1 MQISTRTKQNKTQSQ
16 THLKS
21 SSESTQ
27 ITQEK
32 SNLYLQQFIKQNKS
46 IRNLNENFKEIPNPL
61 ISNIQSIFSSEERK
75 KQVMTMVK
83 KMREKQNPKF
93 RKINENIG
101 SIQLSNTNIFEIQS
115 KRSMQK
121 SSSVNKAYDDRYY
134 NLNKEEYLY
143 ETKTNKSNINKYN
156 KQYSNDNKSDLNDN
170 LNVIYRNNNND
181 INNMKS
187 STYTRGKKRNGAEQ
201 NLFYSPNIFNTNNH
215 TSNNKINY
223 NNDNMI
229 VSQDSQVS
237 NTPVY
242 QKKCLRGE
250 KRHLTPNLNSGM
262 SLSKNNNNDI
272 SIVSNY
278 EIETFKLNII
288 NKKKRK
294 KITKDSFYFSIKT
307 KKKKMKNSEYKIQT
321 NDFNIINSKIKNKNK
336 YNEEE
341 DYYSGLK
348 IIEFENGENILEIE
362 LEGSIKSI
370 NKKIKEEGILI
381 NDKEFKIYNDD
392 MLEKEKENAVEEAL
406 KVQENLLTKTE
417 EEFEEKEKEFEKIK
431 NEEIKIALLKQ
442 EELFNNKI
450 KELNII
456 NEEKIKSA
464 LEEQKKIFENNN
476 IYNKETN
483 NNDLLIKEKENEII
497 ILKEECKQKI
507 ETISLL
513 EKTLEEREENFIK
526 EKNNAIEKA
535 LKEQEINFNK
545 MKNEEI
551 NNLINELK
559 IKKEE
564 EINNIKI
571 EENNYNKEKENY
583 FDELL
588 EKQKIIFE
596 KEKEELIKKVLNEQK
611 EVLEK
616 EYELKIKNILMEKE
630 KENEIKLKELI
641 ENALKKQKEDFE
653 DKIKEIELK
662 KENEYKII
670 LEEKEKEYLKDKEE
684 SIKKIKLEKEYEN
697 NKNKLNDN
705 NLIFNSEKFSILKQQ
720 KEKPILYIEKKE
732 KIELINN
739 KLKYLN
745 DKLKIENEE
754 NIEFTNKNNTNDVDV
769 NNNLLF
775 SFKKENQFKENKSLR
790 YDDEEEDENNLNL
803 ENNEIAEFNLDK
815 NKEEKKENLLKNEIC
830 LTNKSM
836 QIPSGNIKKMIKILE
851 EEKERLKLENK
862 YNNNITENIIKEEE
876 ENEENEENNSNIK
889 LKRAHTFIIP
899 QVEGII
905 DKKPTINYKKKKP
918 KNYNIFEKGNLLSE
932 SIEFK
937 NEDFKD
943 NLKKKA
949 FELRMKLKSK
959 KK

>member
-1 MQISTRTKQNKTQSQ
+1 
-16 THLKS
+16 
-21 SSESTQ
+21 
-27 ITQEK
+27 
-32 SNLYLQQFIKQNKS
+32 
-46 IRNLNENFKEIPNPL
+46 
-61 ISNIQSIFSSEERK
+61 
-75 KQVMTMVK
+75 
-83 KMREKQNPKF
+83 
-93 RKINENIG
+93 
-101 SIQLSNTNIFEIQS
+101 
-115 KRSMQK
+115 
-121 SSSVNKAYDDRYY
+121 
-134 NLNKEEYLY
+134 
-143 ETKTNKSNINKYN
+143 
-156 KQYSNDNKSDLNDN
+156 
-170 LNVIYRNNNND
+170 
-181 INNMKS
+181 
-187 STYTRGKKRNGAEQ
+187 
-201 NLFYSPNIFNTNNH
+201 
-215 TSNNKINY
+215 
-223 NNDNMI
+223 
-229 VSQDSQVS
+229 
-237 NTPVY
+237 
-242 QKKCLRGE
+242 
-250 KRHLTPNLNSGM
+250 
-262 SLSKNNNNDI
+262 
-272 SIVSNY
+272 
-278 EIETFKLNII
+278 
-288 NKKKRK
+288 
-294 KITKDSFYFSIKT
+294 
-307 KKKKMKNSEYKIQT
+307 MKNSEYKIQT

-442 EELFNNKI
+442 EELFNDKI
-450 KELNII
+450 KELNKI

-483 NNDLLIKEKENEII
+483 NNNLLIKEKENEII

-583 FDELL
+583 VDELL

-662 KENEYKII
+662 KENECKII

-775 SFKKENQFKENKSLR
+775 SFKKENQFKDNKSLR

-932 SIEFK
+932 SIEFN

>member
-156 KQYSNDNKSDLNDN
+156 KQYSNDTKSDLNEN

-442 EELFNNKI
+442 EELFNDKI
-450 KELNII
+450 KELNKI

-571 EENNYNKEKENY
+571 EANNNNKEKENN

-616 EYELKIKNILMEKE
+616 EYELKIKNIIMEKE

-754 NIEFTNKNNTNDVDV
+754 NIEFTNKN
-769 NNNLLF
+769 
-775 SFKKENQFKENKSLR
+775 K
-790 YDDEEEDENNLNL
+790 NL

-932 SIEFK
+932 SIEFN

>member
-442 EELFNNKI
+442 EELFNDKI
-450 KELNII
+450 KELNKI

-476 IYNKETN
+476 IYNKEIN

-571 EENNYNKEKENY
+571 EANNNNKEKENN

-616 EYELKIKNILMEKE
+616 EYELKIKNI
-630 KENEIKLKELI
+630 NEIKLKELI

-775 SFKKENQFKENKSLR
+775 SFKKENQFKDNKSLR

-932 SIEFK
+932 SIEFN